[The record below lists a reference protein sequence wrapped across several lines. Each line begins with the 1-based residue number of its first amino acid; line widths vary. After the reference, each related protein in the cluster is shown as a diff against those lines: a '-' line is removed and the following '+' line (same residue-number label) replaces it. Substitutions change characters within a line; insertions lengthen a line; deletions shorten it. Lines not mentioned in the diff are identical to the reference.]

1 MKTNNEIITETE
13 DEIKEDP
20 IIDINDQIR
29 RGFPIFFIVLA
40 TLIIAIPLLS
50 ENISTFNE
58 FRIHI
63 VRIISIH
70 KLLFKGIFPVLISPD
85 NMSGFGY
92 ALNVFYGPITTYFP
106 IIFSAFAGGN
116 DIFGLKIFTIV
127 VSLLSSL
134 SMYFFTLK
142 ITKNRYAST
151 IAAIVY
157 TLAPYKLTD
166 IFSRNAVG
174 EYTAFIFIPML
185 FNGIYELLYE
195 NINKNYLIIIAAVGL
210 ILSHTISSL
219 YTAIFTI
226 IFLLIHPKR
235 TFNKKNIG
243 KLAIDLVIILLL
255 SSFYLI
261 PLLEYK
267 GFTDYAIYDETKMGT
282 SVNSVKST
290 TIGLDELFKNE
301 FKSFDEN
308 HEPIIVLSLGIAPVL
323 LTVLSLFVF
332 NEVESKYKKIYISFL
347 IFALFSLFMCT
358 PAFPWIILPKF
369 MGVIQFSWRMLG
381 FFLIFDSF
389 ICGINAYL
397 VVKDIRHFTYLFSIL
412 IIGIT
417 MVLGTAR
424 TFKYFGNFDLT
435 HDGMYEEST
444 KEAVLNYNN
453 VNKEYLPLKA
463 SNNMKYM
470 LYRPDG
476 IILLDFE
483 NNTNVNTNFE
493 QIDEEENL
501 EEVEFDFNI
510 ENENKDN
517 LNYSADISGITDRTK
532 FELPYL
538 YYPGYQVS
546 LNGESVEIFE
556 SNNGFLSCT
565 LDKDGKIEVKYTGTD
580 IEKVGY
586 IISAFGIIIFIIYLH
601 FERKQNLDY
610 DNMIH
615 DEKALKTAENVV

>member
-13 DEIKEDP
+13 DEVREDP
-20 IIDINDQIR
+20 IVDINDQIR
-29 RGFPIFFIVLA
+29 RGFPIFFIILA
-40 TLIIAIPLLS
+40 TLIIAVPLLS
-50 ENISTFNE
+50 ENISSFNE

-63 VRIISIH
+63 IRVISIH
-70 KLLFKGIFPVLISPD
+70 KILFKGIFPVLISPD

-106 IIFSAFAGGN
+106 IMFSVICGGN
-116 DIFGLKIFTIV
+116 DILGLKIFTIV
-127 VSLLSSL
+127 ASLLSSL

-174 EYTAFIFIPML
+174 EYTAFIFIPIL
-185 FNGIYELLYE
+185 FNGLYELLYG
-195 NINKNYLIIIAAVGL
+195 NKNKNYLIILGAVGL
-210 ILSHTISSL
+210 ILSHTITSL
-219 YTAIFTI
+219 YTAIFALV
-226 IFLLIHPKR
+226 FLALHPKR

-243 KLAIDLVIILLL
+243 KLAIDAVIIILLCT
-255 SSFYLI
+255 FYLI
-261 PLLEYK
+261 PIIEYK
-267 GFTDYAIYDETKMGT
+267 GFTDYAIYDEGKMGT
-282 SVNSVKST
+282 SISSVKST

-301 FKSFDEN
+301 FNSFDEN

-332 NEVESKYKKIYISFL
+332 KEVESKYKKIYISFL
-347 IFALFSLFMCT
+347 VFALFSIFMCT
-358 PAFPWIILPKF
+358 PAFPWRIFPDF
-369 MGVIQFSWRMLG
+369 FGVIQFSWRMLG
-381 FFLIFDSF
+381 FFLMFDSF

-397 VVKDIRHFTYLFSIL
+397 VVKDIRRLTYFFSIL
-412 IIGIT
+412 IIGIV

-424 TFKYFGNFDLT
+424 TFKYFGEFDLENEKI
-435 HDGMYEEST
+435 YESNA
-444 KEAVLNYNN
+444 KENVLNFRN

-476 IILLDFE
+476 VVLLDYDL
-483 NNTNVNTNFE
+483 NTNVNTDIY

-501 EEVEFDFNI
+501 EETEFDFNI
-510 ENENKDN
+510 ENENKDK
-517 LNYSADISGITDRTK
+517 LTYSADISGITDRTK
-532 FELPYL
+532 FELPFI
-538 YYPGYQVS
+538 YYPGYKVT
-546 LNGESVEIFE
+546 LNGEDIETFE
-556 SNNGFLSCT
+556 SNNGFLSCSV
-565 LDKDGKIEVKYTGTD
+565 DKDGKLEAKYTGTT
-580 IEKVGY
+580 IEKAGYVVSSVG
-586 IISAFGIIIFIIYLH
+586 IVLLIIYIH
-601 FERKQNLDY
+601 FERKKNLDY

-615 DEKALKTAENVV
+615 EEETLKSKENVV

>member
-20 IIDINDQIR
+20 IIDINDRFR
-29 RGFPIFFIVLA
+29 RGFPIFFIILA
-40 TLIIAIPLLS
+40 TLIIAVPLLS
-50 ENISTFNE
+50 ENISSFNE

-63 VRIISIH
+63 VRVISIH
-70 KLLFKGIFPVLISPD
+70 KILFKGMFPVLISPD

-92 ALNVFYGPITTYFP
+92 ALNVFYGPLTTFFP
-106 IIFSAFAGGN
+106 IMFSILTGGN
-116 DIFGLKIFTIV
+116 DILGLKLFTIV
-127 VSLLSSL
+127 ASLLSSM

-174 EYTAFIFIPML
+174 EYTAFIFTPIL
-185 FNGIYELLYE
+185 FNGIYELLYGDK
-195 NINKNYLIIIAAVGL
+195 NKNYLIILGAVGL
-210 ILSHTISSL
+210 ILSHTITSF
-219 YTAIFTI
+219 YAAIFAV

-235 TFNKKNIG
+235 TFNKKNIL
-243 KLAIDLVIILLL
+243 KLVIDLVIILLL
-255 SSFYLI
+255 SAFYLV

-282 SVNSVKST
+282 SISSVKST
-290 TIGLDELFKNE
+290 TIGIDELFKNE

-332 NEVESKYKKIYISFL
+332 KEVDSKYKKIYISFL
-347 IFALFSLFMCT
+347 IFSLFSLFMCT
-358 PAFPWIILPKF
+358 PAFPWKILPEVF
-369 MGVIQFSWRMLG
+369 GVIQFSWRMLG

-389 ICGINAYL
+389 ICGVNSYL
-397 VVKDIRHFTYLFSIL
+397 VVKDIRHLTYFISVL
-412 IIGIT
+412 IIGIV

-424 TFKYFGNFDLT
+424 TFKYFQNYDLT
-435 HDGMYEEST
+435 RDKMYEANT
-444 KEAVLNYNN
+444 KGSILNFNN

-463 SNNMKYM
+463 SNNMRYM
-470 LYRPDG
+470 LYRPEG
-476 IILLDFE
+476 VVLLDYDL
-483 NNTNVNTNFE
+483 NTNVNTNYNQFN
-493 QIDEEENL
+493 EEENL

-510 ENENKDN
+510 ENEYKDG
-517 LNYSADISGITDRTK
+517 LYYSADISEINERTK
-532 FELPYL
+532 LELPYL
-538 YYPGYQVS
+538 YYPGYKVT
-546 LNGESVEIFE
+546 LDGETLETFE
-556 SNNGFLSCT
+556 SNNGFLSTT
-565 LDKDGKIEVKYTGTD
+565 LDKGGKLEVKYVGTRV
-580 IEKVGY
+580 EKVGY
-586 IISAFGIIIFIIYLH
+586 IISFIGLIALIIYIH
-601 FERKQNLDY
+601 FERKKNLDY

-615 DEKALKTAENVV
+615 EEKALKSK